1 MIDNTEVSTIKK
13 IPLINVP
20 QKFKE
25 LLKKFEYVES
35 GAITVVSERSS
46 RTVATKGGH
55 LIQLTSK
62 DEVRSSLEKETKETK
77 VEDTSCLSTEQ
88 QIAFEKFKQGGLG

>member
-13 IPLINVP
+13 IPLVNIP

-35 GAITVVSERSS
+35 VAITV
-46 RTVATKGGH
+46 
-55 LIQLTSK
+55 
-62 DEVRSSLEKETKETK
+62 EKETKETKAEETK

-88 QIAFEKFKQGGLG
+88 QIAFEKFKQG